1 MRGARGGSRLAAVA
15 GRAWCRACSID
26 RVAAVECS
34 ATARGSA
41 WWHVATRRNAS
52 ASGEASP
59 ASPSGRRPCYGGDA
73 GDHLGL
79 PFTLSAEDAHAALK
93 RWAGQKPFRPW
104 TLRDGAKRR
113 PSLRAVFLPHW
124 VFDCEVS
131 TRYRGSVGYD
141 AGGGKHEWT
150 RIETWRDG
158 GTTPYPSTATQ
169 SQICASFKH
178 RRDLVSAVAGA
189 HVGALPYSAQKENG
203 VRRAIRRGAPA
214 TTETLSEV
222 TLRPMPSVRDAVLEA
237 ARHGAGAPNT
247 IEAERFGMKRSLAWE
262 LCFRRIR
269 EREREKAKAAL
280 LEAHGADA
288 VKDIA
293 LDIDLSPG
301 RVVRA
306 VRLPRLSPRSRTA
319 RRAGPTA
326 TSRRAQRRRRVRDD
340 WRSARRR
347 GRRRYRESARTR
359 RRGRGPRA
367 GARRRLGARAGR
379 ARAAR
384 RAGLAGL
391 GGGVRAG
398 GRRRRAPLGARAR
411 RARVRDE
418 SEAFAAAMRHGGPG
432 DHAWM
437 DESTQRRRD
446 DAEWGRWKETD
457 KQNWE
462 EGKREEWAANIW
474 QWQRLR
480 RREREERRAQ
490 LEAER
495 SRLEEA
501 ERRDEEKER
510 RWGPGWRK
518 ASGAGTGRGGSGG
531 RDTKGFYKL
540 LGLREKLGEATAEEI
555 KSAYRKEAMAWH
567 PDKHQGEKAKT
578 RAAKAFRSC
587 SARTRCWGTKPSG
600 RCTIACKNAPSPTKS
615 PPVDRVHRRHVGV
628 ASPSSGAPVLG
639 ASHARRMSGRYA
651 ASRASPGAASTSAPS
666 RRGGGRRSACSLP
679 GCAPRPEHP
688 APLVLGHM
696 ARSVLAAAVPPSG
709 GAGARGRP
717 EHGDGRV
724 RRHHAS
730 LREAGVHFEDASGGA
745 AAGRARAPFVA
756 SARVRGRVP
765 HFISFYRSGSPRGTP
780 KVTPFL
786 LPWLVGPSK
795 VIDAPV
801 QLPVDDTQ
809 PIPANAVYSAL
820 NGLKLEVAGGAHRR
834 ARRRRSGRTIFLVK
848 HLPMGWAATEA
859 TRDMPHKPPA
869 SPIPG
874 TGKVCCSSGVGCW
887 RCRGARPCASTCASY
902 PRRRFSTKPWDSP

>member
-1 MRGARGGSRLAAVA
+1 M
-15 GRAWCRACSID
+15 
-26 RVAAVECS
+26 
-34 ATARGSA
+34 
-41 WWHVATRRNAS
+41 
-52 ASGEASP
+52 
-59 ASPSGRRPCYGGDA
+59 
-73 GDHLGL
+73 
-79 PFTLSAEDAHAALK
+79 
-93 RWAGQKPFRPW
+93 
-104 TLRDGAKRR
+104 RDGAKRR

-288 VKDIA
+288 VKDIT

-306 VRLPRLSPRSRTA
+306 VRLPAFIATFTHGETR
-319 RRAGPTA
+319 GPTA
-326 TSRRAQRRRRVRDD
+326 TSRRARAPPCAGRPAKCASTRTSSIPRKRAHSPSWAGSSRRRSSPPGRSGRTRTRCSPRRPRWARRRRSR
-340 WRSARRR
+340 
-347 GRRRYRESARTR
+347 
-359 RRGRGPRA
+359 PA
-367 GARRRLGARAGR
+367 G
-379 ARAAR
+379 AAR
-384 RAGLAGL
+384 RAP
-391 GGGVRAG
+391 
-398 GRRRRAPLGARAR
+398 GRRARAEA
-411 RARVRDE
+411 ARVRDE

-510 RWGPGWRK
+510 RWG
-518 ASGAGTGRGGSGG
+518 RGG
-531 RDTKGFYKL
+531 
-540 LGLREKLGEATAEEI
+540 
-555 KSAYRKEAMAWH
+555 
-567 PDKHQGEKAKT
+567 AK
-578 RAAKAFRSC
+578 
-587 SARTRCWGTKPSG
+587 
-600 RCTIACKNAPSPTKS
+600 
-615 PPVDRVHRRHVGV
+615 PP
-628 ASPSSGAPVLG
+628 A
-639 ASHARRMSGRYA
+639 
-651 ASRASPGAASTSAPS
+651 
-666 RRGGGRRSACSLP
+666 
-679 GCAPRPEHP
+679 
-688 APLVLGHM
+688 
-696 ARSVLAAAVPPSG
+696 
-709 GAGARGRP
+709 
-717 EHGDGRV
+717 
-724 RRHHAS
+724 
-730 LREAGVHFEDASGGA
+730 
-745 AAGRARAPFVA
+745 RARA
-756 SARVRGRVP
+756 RR
-765 HFISFYRSGSPRGTP
+765 
-780 KVTPFL
+780 
-786 LPWLVGPSK
+786 
-795 VIDAPV
+795 
-801 QLPVDDTQ
+801 Q
-809 PIPANAVYSAL
+809 
-820 NGLKLEVAGGAHRR
+820 RR
-834 ARRRRSGRTIFLVK
+834 ARHERVL
-848 HLPMGWAATEA
+848 
-859 TRDMPHKPPA
+859 
-869 SPIPG
+869 
-874 TGKVCCSSGVGCW
+874 
-887 RCRGARPCASTCASY
+887 
-902 PRRRFSTKPWDSP
+902 

>member
-26 RVAAVECS
+26 RVAAVACS

-79 PFTLSAEDAHAALK
+79 PFTLTAEDAHAALK

-189 HVGALPYSAQKENG
+189 HVGALPFLKKKENG
-203 VRRAIRRGAPA
+203 GRRAIRRGAPA

-306 VRLPRLSPRSRTA
+306 VRLPAFIATFTHGETRGPNGDFSPRARVAVVCGTTGEVRVDEDVVDTA
-319 RRAGPTA
+319 KARALAVVGGVLAPALVAAWALGPDA
-326 TSRRAQRRRRVRDD
+326 HALLAAQASLG
-340 WRSARRR
+340 SA
-347 GRRRYRESARTR
+347 AAFAL
-359 RRGRGPRA
+359 A
-367 GARRRLGARAGR
+367 GA
-379 ARAAR
+379 AAR
-384 RAGLAGL
+384 RAPLA
-391 GGGVRAG
+391 
-398 GRRRRAPLGARAR
+398 ARAR
-411 RARVRDE
+411 AEAARVRDE

-518 ASGAGTGRGGSGG
+518 ASGAGTGRGGGGG

-578 RAAKAFRSC
+578 RAAKAFRELQR
-587 SARTRCWGTKPSG
+587 AYQ
-600 RCTIACKNAPSPTKS
+600 
-615 PPVDRVHRRHVGV
+615 
-628 ASPSSGAPVLG
+628 VLG
-639 ASHARRMSGRYA
+639 NKAEREVYD
-651 ASRASPGAASTSAPS
+651 
-666 RRGGGRRSACSLP
+666 SL
-679 GCAPRPEHP
+679 
-688 APLVLGHM
+688 
-696 ARSVLAAAVPPSG
+696 
-709 GAGARGRP
+709 
-717 EHGDGRV
+717 
-724 RRHHAS
+724 
-730 LREAGVHFEDASGGA
+730 
-745 AAGRARAPFVA
+745 
-756 SARVRGRVP
+756 
-765 HFISFYRSGSPRGTP
+765 
-780 KVTPFL
+780 
-786 LPWLVGPSK
+786 
-795 VIDAPV
+795 
-801 QLPVDDTQ
+801 
-809 PIPANAVYSAL
+809 
-820 NGLKLEVAGGAHRR
+820 
-834 ARRRRSGRTIFLVK
+834 
-848 HLPMGWAATEA
+848 
-859 TRDMPHKPPA
+859 
-869 SPIPG
+869 
-874 TGKVCCSSGVGCW
+874 
-887 RCRGARPCASTCASY
+887 
-902 PRRRFSTKPWDSP
+902 